1 MEYII
6 PYYYIDLH
14 YEHFKTSRYIFV
26 TKGYVGG
33 QGVGEEKVA
42 KACVN
47 QVEPASAPVTASW
60 FVYLGTS
67 VQAIKRKSTYQNL
80 EL

>member
-1 MEYII
+1 M
-6 PYYYIDLH
+6 
-14 YEHFKTSRYIFV
+14 
-26 TKGYVGG
+26 TKGYVG

-67 VQAIKRKSTYQNL
+67 AQAIKRKSTYQNL